1 MADKK
6 TVEANLALWREVE
19 HTPKQYTKPVTI
31 GKDPKTARRYT
42 TIDPYYRLRRATE
55 LWGPF
60 GGRWGVRNERFDW
73 PLEGEHLLVYQA
85 ELYYPADDGEGVVP
99 LHSSIR
105 AANKNGLDADAVKK
119 VATDALTKGLSKL
132 GFSADIFLGS
142 FEDEPYVS
150 SARDAAE
157 RAAEAAAAAPQHK
170 EVYDL
175 MKAYALATETKFE
188 TAFAK
193 VTKGIEAGNRYKV
206 LDIASG
212 DLAEVRSR
220 LEILC
225 DEAGYSA
232 SQLLGSGD

>member
-1 MADKK
+1 MREDREK
-6 TVEANLALWREVE
+6 NLALWREVE
-19 HTPKQYTKPVTI
+19 HTPAEFRKEVDFGRKF
-31 GKDPKTARRYT
+31 TA
-42 TIDPYYRLRRATE
+42 IDPYYRLRLATE

-60 GGRWGVRNERFDW
+60 GNRWGVRNERFDW

-99 LHSSIR
+99 LHSSIL
-105 AANKNGLDADAVKK
+105 AANKRGLDADAVKK

-142 FEDEPYVS
+142 FEDEPYTS
-150 SARDAAE
+150 RAQSADVVEQAAKE
-157 RAAEAAAAAPQHK
+157 APQHK

-188 TAFAK
+188 TVFAK
-193 VTKGIEAGNRYKV
+193 ATKGIEAGNRYKV